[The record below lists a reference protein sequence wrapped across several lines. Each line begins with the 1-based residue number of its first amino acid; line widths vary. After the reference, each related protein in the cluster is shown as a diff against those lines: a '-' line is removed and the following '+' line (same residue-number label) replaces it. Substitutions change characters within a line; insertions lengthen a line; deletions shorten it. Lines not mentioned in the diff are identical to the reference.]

1 MLIIFITTLYF
12 FPLSLLLRQLYSFF
26 TNEIFFFHFTITLLD
41 IMLCGSQNS
50 RNFMWKERGG
60 ERVYCLSSVVTNQ
73 SLEIQMSFKPSQ
85 QGIYQLLKKERPFYM
100 PVTPMVNI
108 ALSDGKVETGLILD
122 TGFPALH
129 VISSCPILF
138 LQAHQPFPL
147 IPSPI
152 PYPFLS
158 LVNILQ
164 VLGGILVRM
173 IHAGCCNNCKNLS
186 GLPQSRFISHSQ
198 HSPIW
203 VM

>member
-1 MLIIFITTLYF
+1 
-12 FPLSLLLRQLYSFF
+12 
-26 TNEIFFFHFTITLLD
+26 
-41 IMLCGSQNS
+41 
-50 RNFMWKERGG
+50 
-60 ERVYCLSSVVTNQ
+60 
-73 SLEIQMSFKPSQ
+73 
-85 QGIYQLLKKERPFYM
+85 M

-108 ALSDGKVETGLILD
+108 ALSDGKVKAGLILD

-129 VISSCPILF
+129 MISSCPILF

-147 IPSPI
+147 IPFPI

-158 LVNILQ
+158 LVNLLQ

-203 VM
+203 VMWLSWATILQAQGPSCFRLVATQSGVMWFPRPPKNNRRRPAVDAEGF